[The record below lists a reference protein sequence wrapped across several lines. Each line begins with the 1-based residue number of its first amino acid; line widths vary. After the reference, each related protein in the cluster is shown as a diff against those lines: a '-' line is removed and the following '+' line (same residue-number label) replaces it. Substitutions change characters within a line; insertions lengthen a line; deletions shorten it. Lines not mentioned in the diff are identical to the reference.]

1 MGLFDA
7 PFLKSQVEVVN
18 VNASE
23 LNSRD
28 VLKVEKYSTLSPE
41 QSTVSAEPLHANNAG
56 VGLMSKSYNLQ
67 SENIVFIEFFLK
79 IILRDDSD
87 LHLSR
92 FVVKD
97 RNGQCGGSFTD
108 LKVGDKGFIRSP
120 NYPSSYPANKK
131 CSWWLKARDE
141 CD

>member
-41 QSTVSAEPLHANNAG
+41 QSTVSAEPFHANNAG
-56 VGLMSKSYNLQ
+56 VCMNLTIYNTK
-67 SENIVFIEFFLK
+67 VFIEFFLK

-131 CSWWLKARDE
+131 CSWWLKAKDERD
-141 CD
+141 

>member
-41 QSTVSAEPLHANNAG
+41 QSTVSAEPLHTNNAG
-56 VGLMSKSYNLQ
+56 VCLNLTIYNPK
-67 SENIVFIEFFLK
+67 VFIEFFSE
-79 IILRDDSD
+79 DYSE
-87 LHLSR
+87 
-92 FVVKD
+92 
-97 RNGQCGGSFTD
+97 G
-108 LKVGDKGFIRSP
+108 
-120 NYPSSYPANKK
+120 
-131 CSWWLKARDE
+131 
-141 CD
+141 